1 MNNIKRL
8 AELGQSVYVDEIR
21 RSWMDDGT
29 LQRFIDEDGIH
40 GVTSNPAIFEKSIT
54 GTNDYD
60 AAIAKHQERGDDA
73 FTTYEALVIEDI
85 QRAADLFLPLYNE
98 SKRKFG
104 YISLEVSPE
113 LAHNAAGTIAEG
125 KSLWER
131 IDRPNVFI
139 KVPATDAGIVAIEDL
154 IAEGISVNV
163 TLLFGQGR
171 YKAAARA
178 YIKGL
183 RRRLEAG
190 LPVSHVY
197 SVASFFLS
205 RIDVHVDALLGD
217 NHPLR
222 GKAAINYARLAW
234 NHYNTI
240 FFGQEF
246 ADLTNAGAMPQPLLW
261 ASTSSK
267 DPAFSPVKYVEP
279 LIGPGTVTTLPLETL
294 AAYREHGEPKERI
307 HEHPAEVEAV
317 VAGLRAEGIDLEQV
331 AKQLEDEGV
340 EKFITPFRHL
350 LSTLEQQLAEP
361 R

>member
-1 MNNIKRL
+1 MNTLQRL
-8 AELGQSVYVDEIR
+8 AALGQSVYVDEIR

-29 LQRFIDEDGIH
+29 LQGFIDNDGIH
-40 GVTSNPAIFEKSIT
+40 GVTSNPAIFEKSIAHT
-54 GTNDYD
+54 DDY
-60 AAIAKHQERGDDA
+60 ATAIAAHANNGDDA
-73 FTTYEALVIEDI
+73 MTTYEALVIEDI
-85 QRAADLFLPLYNE
+85 QRAADLFRQQYDE
-98 SKRKFG
+98 SKRRHG

-113 LAHNAAGTIAEG
+113 LAHDAAGTVLEG

-131 IDRPNVFI
+131 LDRPNVFI
-139 KVPATDAGIVAIEDL
+139 KVPATDAGIVAIEEL
-154 IAEGISVNV
+154 TAAGINVNV
-163 TLLFGQGR
+163 TLLFGQAR

-190 LPVSHVY
+190 QAVDHVF

-205 RIDVHVDALLGD
+205 RIDVHVDNILAED
-217 NHPLR
+217 HPLR
-222 GKAAINYARLAW
+222 GEAAIAYAKLAW

-267 DPAFSPVKYVEP
+267 DPSFSPVKYVEP
-279 LIGPGTVTTLPLETL
+279 LIGPGTVTTLPLDTL
-294 AAYREHGEPKERI
+294 AAYREMGNPQERI
-307 HEHPAEVEAV
+307 HEGAAQVENV
-317 VAGLRAEGIDLEQV
+317 VQQLAKEGIDLEAV

-340 EKFITPFRHL
+340 EKFITPFRNL
-350 LSTLEQQLAEP
+350 IQTLETALAKQ

>member
-21 RSWMDDGT
+21 RSWLHDGT

-54 GTNDYD
+54 GTTDYHT
-60 AAIAKHQERGDDA
+60 AIAQHAKEGHDA

-85 QRAADLFLPLYNE
+85 QGAADLFRQQYNE

-113 LAHNAAGTIAEG
+113 LAHDAAGTIAEG

-131 IDRPNVFI
+131 LDRPNVFI
-139 KVPATDAGIVAIEDL
+139 KVPATDAGIEAIEDL
-154 IAEGISVNV
+154 IAAGVNVNV
-163 TLLFGQGR
+163 TLLFGQER

-183 RRRLEAG
+183 RRRLDAG
-190 LPVSHVY
+190 LAVDHVY

-205 RIDVHVDALLGD
+205 RIDVHVDNILGND
-217 NHPLR
+217 HPLR
-222 GKAAINYARLAW
+222 GEAAINYARLAW

-294 AAYREHGEPKERI
+294 AAYREQGDPKERI
-307 HEHPAEVEAV
+307 HENAGRVEEVI
-317 VAGLRAEGIDLEQV
+317 AGLRAEGIDLEQV
-331 AKQLEDEGV
+331 AKQLEHEGV

-350 LSTLEQQLAEP
+350 LHTLTEQLAAA